1 MHTIINRGEK
11 KEEGLAFCWS
21 ESLDWKLS
29 IRAYFKSSRRY
40 KANSSPRDTSRRSTV
55 DEKHFWSATT
65 ENSQQTLNQTHSTG
79 SCTFCKVNGSL
90 PTPKS
95 LKFHDYFVSL
105 ICSSFLASYRRSQ
118 VHCVQPLD
126 PRHWTLIFIICHT
139 YCIFHHWICKCVM
152 YPPMYCSLYVVTI
165 ECSGRSE
172 VQNY

>member
-55 DEKHFWSATT
+55 DQKHFWSATT

-79 SCTFCKVNGSL
+79 SCMFCKVNGSL

-95 LKFHDYFVSL
+95 LKFHDYCASL
-105 ICSSFLASYRRSQ
+105 ICSSFPESYRNVKCTMSSILIHDTGFW
-118 VHCVQPLD
+118 VPL
-126 PRHWTLIFIICHT
+126 LVMFVIFAA
-139 YCIFHHWICKCVM
+139 F
-152 YPPMYCSLYVVTI
+152 STI
-165 ECSGRSE
+165 EC
-172 VQNY
+172 VNV